1 MQTATIEADGAT
13 IEALVVP
20 WDTEIFGFPV
30 AQVSRIELREDGQP
44 DELLRQ
50 FDDWC
55 TERDVR
61 LVSCR
66 LDHTRLRE
74 SMTLE
79 SLGFRFVE
87 MVYEP
92 HLDTFGQLG
101 EPRQAVDVAEAGPA
115 DLEAIESLAYVAF
128 TTGRY
133 LLDWRL
139 PPESSKRRYARWVHT
154 SFEGR
159 DQAVLKAEFGG
170 ALVGFFIVERRPDH
184 GVYWHLTAVAPE
196 WQGQGIGMSLW
207 QTMLRRHAAEG
218 ATSVRTTISGH
229 NAPAMNLY
237 SRLGFSFSAPQMT
250 FHWLRGQ

>member
-13 IEALVVP
+13 IEAFLVP

-30 AQVSRIELREDGQP
+30 AQIRRIEIGDGARP
-44 DELLRQ
+44 TRLLER

-55 TERDVR
+55 TERDIR

-66 LDHTRLRE
+66 LDHTRLQE
-74 SMTLE
+74 SMALE
-79 SLGFRFVE
+79 DLGFRFVE

-92 HLDTFGQLG
+92 RLDSLEGLP

-115 DLEAIESLAYVAF
+115 DIDPIESIAHDVF

-139 PPESSKRRYARWVHT
+139 PPELSKRRYARWVRT
-154 SFEGR
+154 SFEGE
-159 DQAVLKAEFGG
+159 DQTVLKTEVDG
-170 ALVGFFIVERRPDH
+170 ALVGFFIVERRPNDA
-184 GVYWHLTAVAPE
+184 VYWHLTAIAPG
-196 WQGQGIGMSLW
+196 WQGQGLGLSVW
-207 QTMLRRHAAEG
+207 QAMLRRHEADG
-218 ATSVRTTISGH
+218 ASTVRTTISGH
-229 NAPAMNLY
+229 NVPALNLY
-237 SRLGFSFSAPQMT
+237 ARLGFSFSAPQMT